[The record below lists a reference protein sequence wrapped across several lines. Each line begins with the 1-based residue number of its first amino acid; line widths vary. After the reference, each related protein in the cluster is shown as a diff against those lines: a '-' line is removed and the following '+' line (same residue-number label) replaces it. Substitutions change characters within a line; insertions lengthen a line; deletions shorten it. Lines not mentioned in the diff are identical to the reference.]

1 MNKKGNGGIMRM
13 QVVVGLW
20 ECRWFVGFWEC
31 SVCCDYG
38 NAEVGGIMRMQ
49 GVCYKI
55 MRMLRVV

>member
-20 ECRWFVGFWEC
+20 ECRWLVGFWEY

-49 GVCYKI
+49 GVCY
-55 MRMLRVV
+55 